1 MMMILKSKDSGS
13 DALGRQFISRLIA
26 SVSMSFALLCCFTT
40 TTMTPIV
47 VVDAV
52 LYGDEIYQDIPGGKF
67 WAFYSEGIAIIDP
80 ESCDIETT
88 ITQDHNGD
96 KLPTGWND
104 GVYMQSPSN
113 DEGYVMIGSR
123 VDETNE
129 LGDVVSHAY
138 AVSTTGRKVV
148 AKTEVGPRVVHSY
161 GVYPQNEFWM
171 HSDGNGLFYVIHLDD
186 LSKSSHDD
194 IEAKVDIP
202 SHGKLQWDES
212 PKLGDRGFATSTGEK
227 FLFEIDLKKKIQT
240 QAFNFTSY
248 SGDSCRGLHA
258 IAYSE
263 LNEHVYA
270 ECSGSGGAIEFD
282 VSNDDIKFV
291 HQFDKADGA
300 LYETPDGRY
309 VVASSKEDDA
319 LYVFVPQ
326 GTGDTSSVE
335 YTIPM
340 AGRPSGVSFYTN
352 GSDETIV
359 CSPLTENL
367 NQNQRRQD
375 DDDDSTTITCGYYEG
390 CTGAETSSD
399 VKFGVC
405 LHNEEDQLMRV
416 TESQNLDD
424 YSTACARCSDS
435 SNYQVEDTDTGSGES
450 TCICTPECGSC
461 DPNPRLSDEE
471 SGYMCINLS
480 AYIAA
485 EEGTSGSKAK
495 AATLIPGTGGMKQ
508 AKPYG
513 GSAECSFGRTYRTHK
528 RGTKYDA
535 SVSTIPTDSIVII
548 DMEKMKKKCT
558 VDLPGTP
565 GRILYA
571 PNGPVDLTKSGLSTT
586 ASSANSAA
594 GFTIHS
600 IIMALS
606 VTIFVGTMGI
616 TMI

>member
-1 MMMILKSKDSGS
+1 MVLTFNDRNSSSSGV
-13 DALGRQFISRLIA
+13 LGRPFIIRVFA
-26 SVSMSFALLCCFTT
+26 SCCISFALSCCFTT
-40 TTMTPIV
+40 PI

-67 WAFYSEGIAIIDP
+67 WAFYPEGIAVIDP
-80 ESCDIETT
+80 ETCKIETT

-104 GVYMQSPSN
+104 GVYMQSPNN

-138 AVSTTGRKVV
+138 AVSTTDRKVI

-194 IEAKVDIP
+194 IEAKIDIP

-227 FLFEIDLKKKIQT
+227 FLFEIDLKNKVQT
-240 QAFNFTSY
+240 GAFNFTSF

-291 HQFDKADGA
+291 HQFEKADGA
-300 LYETPDGRY
+300 LYETPDGQY
-309 VVASSKEDDA
+309 VVASSKEDEA

-340 AGRPSGVSFYTN
+340 TGRPSGVSFYTN
-352 GSDETIV
+352 DSDETIV

-375 DDDDSTTITCGYYEG
+375 DDGSGTIECGYYEG
-390 CTGAETSSD
+390 CTGAKTSSD
-399 VKFGVC
+399 VEVGIC

-416 TESQNLDD
+416 TEIEELADFSA
-424 YSTACARCSDS
+424 ACARCSDS
-435 SNYQVEDTDTGSGES
+435 SNYQVENTDTGSGEP
-450 TCICTPECGSC
+450 TCTCTPEWGSC
-461 DPNPRLSDEE
+461 DPNPDLSDEE

-480 AYIAA
+480 AYITAA
-485 EEGTSGSKAK
+485 EGRSGSGANDVT
-495 AATLIPGTGGMKQ
+495 ATLIPSTGGMKQ
-508 AKPYG
+508 GKPYG
-513 GSAECSFGRTYRTHK
+513 GSAECSFGRTYRKHK

-535 SVSTIPTDSIVII
+535 AVSNIPNDSIVII
-548 DMEKMKKKCT
+548 DMEKIEKKCT
-558 VDLPGTP
+558 VDLPGAP

-571 PNGPVDLTKSGLSTT
+571 PNNPVDLKERVSSAT
-586 ASSANSAA
+586 ASSANSVAA
-594 GFTIHS
+594 FTIHFV
-600 IIMALS
+600 MALS
-606 VTIFVGTMGI
+606 VTILVVTMGTM
-616 TMI
+616 MI

>member
-1 MMMILKSKDSGS
+1 MMMILKPKDSS
-13 DALGRQFISRLIA
+13 SNALGRPFILRVVA

-40 TTMTPIV
+40 TPI

-67 WAFYSEGIAIIDP
+67 WAFYSEGVAIIDP
-80 ESCDIETT
+80 ESCEIETT

-96 KLPTGWND
+96 KLTTGWND
-104 GVYMQSPSN
+104 GVYMQSPKN

-138 AVSTTGRKVV
+138 AISTTDRKVV

-186 LSKSSHDD
+186 LNKSSHDD

-202 SHGKLQWDES
+202 AHGKLQWDES

-240 QAFNFTSY
+240 EAFNFTSY

-300 LYETPDGRY
+300 LYETPDGQY
-309 VVASSKEDDA
+309 VVASSKEDEA

-352 GSDETIV
+352 DSDETIV

-375 DDDDSTTITCGYYEG
+375 DDGGTTIACGYYEG
-390 CTGAETSSD
+390 CTGAETPSD
-399 VKFGVC
+399 VEVGVC
-405 LHNEEDQLMRV
+405 LHNEENQLMRV
-416 TESQNLDD
+416 TKSQNLDD
-424 YSTACARCSDS
+424 SSDACARCSDS

-461 DPNPRLSDEE
+461 DPNPNLSDEE

-485 EEGTSGSKAK
+485 AEGTSGSRSNDVT
-495 AATLIPGTGGMKQ
+495 ATLIPNTGGMKQ
-508 AKPYG
+508 GKPYG
-513 GSAECSFGRTYRTHK
+513 GSAECSFGRTYRKHK

-535 SVSTIPTDSIVII
+535 SVSNIPTDSIVII
-548 DMEKMKKKCT
+548 DMEKMEKKCT
-558 VDLPGTP
+558 VELPGTP

-571 PNGPVDLTKSGLSTT
+571 PNEPVDLMESVSSAT
-586 ASSANSAA
+586 ASSANSATA
-594 GFTIHS
+594 FTIHS
-600 IIMALS
+600 IMALS
-606 VTIFVGTMGI
+606 VTLFVGTIGV

>member
-1 MMMILKSKDSGS
+1 MMTVKSNHSSSSVFGRLFTTRAASGIAF
-13 DALGRQFISRLIA
+13 AL
-26 SVSMSFALLCCFTT
+26 LLCCFTT
-40 TTMTPIV
+40 PFSV
-47 VVDAV
+47 NAV
-52 LYGDEIYQDIPGGKF
+52 LYGDEIYQDVPGGKF
-67 WAFYSEGIAIIDP
+67 WAFYSEGIAVIDP
-80 ESCDIETT
+80 ESCRIETT

-104 GVYMQSPSN
+104 GVYMQSPNN

-123 VDETNE
+123 VDETNA
-129 LGDVVSHAY
+129 LGDVVSHAF
-138 AVSTTGRKVV
+138 AISTTNRKVI

-171 HSDGNGLFYVIHLDD
+171 HSDGNGLFYVINLDD
-186 LSKSSHDD
+186 LNKPSHDN

-212 PKLGDRGFATSTGEK
+212 PKLGNRGFATSTGEK
-227 FLFEIDLKKKIQT
+227 FLFEIDLKRKIQT
-240 QAFNFTSY
+240 DAFNFTSF

-263 LNEHVYA
+263 LNNHVYA

-282 VSNDDIKFV
+282 VSNNDIKFV

-300 LYETPDGRY
+300 LYETPDGKY
-309 VVASSKEDDA
+309 VVASSKGDEA

-326 GTGDTSSVE
+326 GTGVTSSVE

-352 GSDETIV
+352 DLDETIV

-367 NQNQRRQD
+367 NQNQRRND
-375 DDDDSTTITCGYYEG
+375 DDGTIACGYYEG
-390 CTGAETSSD
+390 CTGAKTSSD
-399 VKFGVC
+399 VEVGIC

-416 TESQNLDD
+416 TEIQELNDSSAFSD
-424 YSTACARCSDS
+424 ACARCSDS
-435 SNYQVEDTDTGSGES
+435 SNYQVEETDTGSGQP

-461 DPNPRLSDEE
+461 DSNPVLSDEE

-485 EEGTSGSKAK
+485 EEKTSSGGTNDVT
-495 AATLIPGTGGMKQ
+495 ATLIPNTGGMKQ
-508 AKPYG
+508 GKPYG
-513 GSAECSFGRTYRTHK
+513 GSAECSFGRTYRKHK

-535 SVSTIPTDSIVII
+535 AVSNIPTDSIAII
-548 DMEKMKKKCT
+548 DMEKMEKKCT
-558 VDLPGTP
+558 VNLPGTP

-571 PNGPVDLTKSGLSTT
+571 PDGPVDLEKPMSESATTSSSTD
-586 ASSANSAA
+586 SAA
-594 GFTIHS
+594 ATFISMHS
-600 IIMALS
+600 IMALS
-606 VTIFVGTMGI
+606 VMILVGTMGI
-616 TMI
+616 MII

>member
-1 MMMILKSKDSGS
+1 
-13 DALGRQFISRLIA
+13 
-26 SVSMSFALLCCFTT
+26 
-40 TTMTPIV
+40 
-47 VVDAV
+47 
-52 LYGDEIYQDIPGGKF
+52 
-67 WAFYSEGIAIIDP
+67 
-80 ESCDIETT
+80 
-88 ITQDHNGD
+88 
-96 KLPTGWND
+96 
-104 GVYMQSPSN
+104 
-113 DEGYVMIGSR
+113 
-123 VDETNE
+123 
-129 LGDVVSHAY
+129 
-138 AVSTTGRKVV
+138 
-148 AKTEVGPRVVHSY
+148 
-161 GVYPQNEFWM
+161 M

-186 LSKSSHDD
+186 LNKSSHDD

-202 SHGKLQWDES
+202 AHGKLQWDES

-240 QAFNFTSY
+240 EAFNFTSY

-300 LYETPDGRY
+300 LYETPDGQY
-309 VVASSKEDDA
+309 VVASSKEDEA

-352 GSDETIV
+352 DSDETIV

-375 DDDDSTTITCGYYEG
+375 DDGGTTIACGYYEG
-390 CTGAETSSD
+390 CTGAETPSD
-399 VKFGVC
+399 VEVGVC
-405 LHNEEDQLMRV
+405 LHNEENQLMRV
-416 TESQNLDD
+416 TKSQNLDD
-424 YSTACARCSDS
+424 SSDACARCSDS

-461 DPNPRLSDEE
+461 DPNPNLSDEE

-485 EEGTSGSKAK
+485 AEGTSGSRSNDVT
-495 AATLIPGTGGMKQ
+495 ATLIPNTGGMKQ
-508 AKPYG
+508 GKPYG
-513 GSAECSFGRTYRTHK
+513 GSAECSFGRTYRKHK

-535 SVSTIPTDSIVII
+535 SVSNIPTDSIVII
-548 DMEKMKKKCT
+548 DMEKMEKKCT
-558 VDLPGTP
+558 VELPGTP

-571 PNGPVDLTKSGLSTT
+571 PNEPVDLMESVSSAT
-586 ASSANSAA
+586 ASSANSATA
-594 GFTIHS
+594 FTIHS
-600 IIMALS
+600 IMALS
-606 VTIFVGTMGI
+606 VTLFVGTIGV

>member
-1 MMMILKSKDSGS
+1 MILKPKDSS
-13 DALGRQFISRLIA
+13 SNALGRPFILRVVA

-40 TTMTPIV
+40 TPI

-67 WAFYSEGIAIIDP
+67 WAFYSEGVAIIDP
-80 ESCDIETT
+80 ESCEIETT

-96 KLPTGWND
+96 KLTTGWND
-104 GVYMQSPSN
+104 GVYMQSPKN

-138 AVSTTGRKVV
+138 AISTTDRKVV

-186 LSKSSHDD
+186 LNKSSHDD

-202 SHGKLQWDES
+202 AHGKLQWDES

-240 QAFNFTSY
+240 EAFNFTSY

-300 LYETPDGRY
+300 LYETPDGQY
-309 VVASSKEDDA
+309 VVASSKEDEA

-352 GSDETIV
+352 DSDETIV

-375 DDDDSTTITCGYYEG
+375 DDGGTTIACGYYEG
-390 CTGAETSSD
+390 CTGAETPSD
-399 VKFGVC
+399 VEVGVC
-405 LHNEEDQLMRV
+405 LHNEENQLMRV
-416 TESQNLDD
+416 TKSQNLDD
-424 YSTACARCSDS
+424 SSDACARCSDS

-461 DPNPRLSDEE
+461 DPNPNLSDEE

-485 EEGTSGSKAK
+485 AEGTSGSRSNDVT
-495 AATLIPGTGGMKQ
+495 ATLIPNTGGMKQ
-508 AKPYG
+508 GKPYG
-513 GSAECSFGRTYRTHK
+513 GSAECSFGRTYRKHK

-535 SVSTIPTDSIVII
+535 SVSNIPTDSIVII
-548 DMEKMKKKCT
+548 DMEKMEKKCT
-558 VDLPGTP
+558 VELPGTP

-571 PNGPVDLTKSGLSTT
+571 PNEPVDLMESVSSAT
-586 ASSANSAA
+586 ASSANSATA
-594 GFTIHS
+594 FTIHS
-600 IIMALS
+600 IMALS
-606 VTIFVGTMGI
+606 VTLFVGTIGV